1 MKTSFFT
8 ATLIALS
15 ALITSSFSSAALAE
29 EPVQAHE
36 TITPAFHEAIANV
49 PGKSLTAL
57 IVDYAPGAK
66 TSPHRHGS
74 AFVVGYVLSGAI
86 RSQVDGGETRIYRA
100 GESWTEKPGA
110 HHTVSE
116 NASSTEPAKLMAV
129 FVADTNDRN
138 LVTLDKQ

>member
-1 MKTSFFT
+1 MNIKKYFALT
-8 ATLIALS
+8 ALIA
-15 ALITSSFSSAALAE
+15 ACGFSVSTFAGAAAALA
-29 EPVQAHE
+29 ARE

-66 TSPHRHGS
+66 TSPHRHGQ

-86 RSQVDGGETRIYRA
+86 RSQVNGGETRTYHA

-110 HHTVSE
+110 HHTISE
-116 NASSTEPAKLMAV
+116 NASDTEPAKLMAI
-129 FVADTNDRN
+129 FVADSNDHD
-138 LVTLDKQ
+138 LVTIDKK